1 MKLTRCAGHIS
12 LIYAQGLRLAL
23 YKGLHATA
31 ARLVQKVVAGTGSDN
46 RALRV
51 KLTKMLD
58 VPGVAH
64 RKAIF
69 GLKADSAR
77 PSDSFHPIR
86 AFPLRRQLVGILGGM
101 NAPKNKVA
109 FLETYGV
116 NFAAMVAAQS
126 LLVTSSSYSSLKMVF
141 LKEQRVILSQLLLLK
156 LIISEHSR
164 RPVYEF
170 RGENCLCSID

>member
-1 MKLTRCAGHIS
+1 MLKLGAPALHYLLPGSAPGFVQRITCNSGKTCTKRWLS
-12 LIYAQGLRLAL
+12 DRVRQPRLM
-23 YKGLHATA
+23 G
-31 ARLVQKVVAGTGSDN
+31 
-46 RALRV
+46 

-69 GLKADSAR
+69 GLKADGAR

-109 FLETYGV
+109 FLETSGV

-126 LLVTSSSYSSLKMVF
+126 LLVSSSSYSSLKTVF

-164 RPVYEF
+164 
-170 RGENCLCSID
+170 